1 MPPAYRL
8 RLYTYVL
15 KYLTHHQLRAPAI
28 LAVLARPVH
37 VLIPPDALTPA
48 ILKLARPEVVAA
60 GLNAIREI
68 CRRQSWAM
76 EDDLLGD
83 MIAYRK
89 SRGKGV
95 MVAARGLLQL
105 YREVNPGWRERGKTA
120 SIGMS
125 QGNHP
130 TPFGYVEK
138 PVVDIEGH
146 VVRLFS
152 SLFFWIGIEG

>member
-1 MPPAYRL
+1 
-8 RLYTYVL
+8 V
-15 KYLTHHQLRAPAI
+15 
-28 LAVLARPVH
+28 
-37 VLIPPDALTPA
+37 
-48 ILKLARPEVVAA
+48 
-60 GLNAIREI
+60 G
-68 CRRQSWAM
+68 

-83 MIAYRK
+83 LIAYRK
-89 SRGKGV
+89 SRDKGV

-105 YREVNPGWRERGKTA
+105 YREVNPGLLKRRERGKTA

-152 SLFFWIGIEG
+152 SLFFWIGIEGAPP